1 MHDSKQQTFLK
12 AYEACHDRFL
22 RYCSTLAYGQMDVQ
36 DLVQDVL
43 LSAYENFEKIE
54 KKGQL
59 IHYLIRAARNRS
71 ISIWRKRR
79 DLIELAD
86 LHHQRLVDQGVSP
99 ETILD
104 IELLYKMLKKLP
116 VRQKDAVILFE
127 ISGFSIREIADIQQ
141 STEGATKTRI
151 SRGRAR
157 LAVLL
162 EDKSTQQ
169 LSEVWGTLK
178 SISL

>member
-1 MHDSKQQTFLK
+1 
-12 AYEACHDRFL
+12 
-22 RYCSTLAYGQMDVQ
+22 MDVQ

>member
-1 MHDSKQQTFLK
+1 
-12 AYEACHDRFL
+12 
-22 RYCSTLAYGQMDVQ
+22 MDVQ

-79 DLIELAD
+79 DVIELAD

-116 VRQKDAVILFE
+116 ARQKDAVILFE

-162 EDKSTQQ
+162 EDKSAQQ